1 MKKIVCLILVCIL
14 LISLSSCINKNNTQ
28 ETSSDKTQTS
38 NTKETDITKG
48 YNDETNASRIS
59 GTEESV
65 ENGKSVDTVEYLI
78 SFENNAGISSAIL
91 VLDYNTELL
100 LLNNV
105 EFIGEY
111 ADGAEEPNIR
121 SASVKLLW
129 CDLVTC
135 TQTDFAKLTFKV
147 VSENIVLAQDDVRV
161 YYEEGNVCDI
171 NENDIFVSIR
181 CERIKL

>member
-1 MKKIVCLILVCIL
+1 M
-14 LISLSSCINKNNTQ
+14 
-28 ETSSDKTQTS
+28 
-38 NTKETDITKG
+38 
-48 YNDETNASRIS
+48 
-59 GTEESV
+59 
-65 ENGKSVDTVEYLI
+65 
-78 SFENNAGISSAIL
+78 
-91 VLDYNTELL
+91 DYNTELL